1 MNIQKMSPWLAM
13 VLIAVLTAAC
23 SSTPQ
28 AAEAVPSEEMMGDA
42 VPMEE
47 ENQDVMMDEP
57 ARDRMDETGME
68 TPAWYGWELTDVNS
82 GTTFRLSDE
91 QGKVVL
97 VETMAVW
104 CPKCLSQQQEIS
116 QLLANLGPRDDFV
129 SLAINIDPNEDSTTV
144 VNYTQQHGFN
154 WRYVVASNELI
165 DEIGSLYGVQFLN
178 PPSTPMLII
187 DKQGQAHTL
196 PFGIKSA
203 ADLQAALA
211 MYLSE
216 E

>member
-1 MNIQKMSPWLAM
+1 MNIQKMSPWLALA
-13 VLIAVLTAAC
+13 LIAVLAAAC
-23 SSTPQ
+23 SPAPQ
-28 AAEAVPSEEMMGDA
+28 AVEAVPPEEMMGDA
-42 VPMEE
+42 TPMEE
-47 ENQDVMMDEP
+47 ESQDAMMDEP
-57 ARDRMDETGME
+57 AQDMMDKTGMQA
-68 TPAWYGWELTDVNS
+68 PDWYSWELTDVNS

-91 QGKVVL
+91 QGKVIL

-104 CPKCLSQQQEIS
+104 CPNCLKQQQEVS
-116 QLLANLGPRDDFV
+116 QLLESLGPRDDLV
-129 SLAINIDPNEDSTTV
+129 NLAIDIDPNEDSATV
-144 VNYTQQHGFN
+144 QSYTQQHGFG

-165 DEIGSLYGVQFLN
+165 NEIGSLYGAQYLN

-203 ADLQAALA
+203 ADLQAALS
-211 MYLSE
+211 MYLTE